1 MHPRFG
7 ERQRRRIE
15 RGSRGF
21 RSPAGGYFS
30 AMLWL
35 AVVLAVV
42 GAGLFV
48 VGWVAYANG
57 AGVAPQ
63 RRTKDDPT
71 GIKRAGSRVA
81 WSDVFRGMPRI
92 AGVMLDKEAS
102 RDDRLTAL
110 GSLCVLAAVVAG
122 VGAVVAL
129 LAALA

>member
-1 MHPRFG
+1 
-7 ERQRRRIE
+7 
-15 RGSRGF
+15 
-21 RSPAGGYFS
+21 
-30 AMLWL
+30 MLWL